1 MRPMENPGDR
11 KPLSGFV
18 IQMVTTGQRR
28 NPITAEEL
36 LAWLEK
42 ATPCD
47 ECGAKLPREH
57 SPEEVRVCM
66 AKMQEK
72 KDRT

>member
-1 MRPMENPGDR
+1 MRAMKNSDDR
-11 KPLSGFV
+11 KPSGFV
-18 IQMVTTGQRR
+18 MITTGQRR

-36 LAWLEK
+36 LAWFEK

-57 SPEEVRVCM
+57 SPEEVRVCI
-66 AKMQEK
+66 AKMREK
-72 KDRT
+72 MDKAGT